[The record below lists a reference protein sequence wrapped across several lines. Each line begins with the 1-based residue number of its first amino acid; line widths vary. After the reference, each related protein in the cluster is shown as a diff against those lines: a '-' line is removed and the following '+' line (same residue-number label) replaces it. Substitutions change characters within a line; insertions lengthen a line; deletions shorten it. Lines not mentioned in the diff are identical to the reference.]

1 MITRRFRP
9 GLLLMYLFLLIGA
22 CIVLIPFFMIL
33 VNSLKP
39 MREAALFRLS
49 ISPNSM
55 LDNYATVLSRSF
67 FLVGMKNSFI
77 ITTIAVLLINILAA
91 MSAFVIQRRA
101 GKFARF
107 VYFLYFAGLIVPM
120 SIIPTIKIMMQTHI
134 HNTYAGIIL
143 VQTATSIPFTVF
155 LLTGFMKSLPREL
168 DEAAI
173 IEGCSHVRLF
183 TQIIVPLMV
192 TPLITC
198 TIVNVTGIWN
208 DFNAPFYLISDSSKW
223 PVVIGIYRFVTMY
236 YTNWGLV
243 FAFMMLV
250 IAPVVVFY
258 ICLQKYIM
266 SGLTAGSLKG

>member
-1 MITRRFRP
+1 MKRRFSL
-9 GLLLMYLFLLIGA
+9 GLFFMYIFLLAGA
-22 CIVLIPFFMIL
+22 LIVVIPFFMIL
-33 VNSLKP
+33 VNSFKP
-39 MREAALFRLS
+39 MREAAQFRLT
-49 ISPNSM
+49 ISANSM
-55 LDNYATVLSRSF
+55 LENYITVLSRSF

-77 ITTIAVLLINILAA
+77 ITAIAALLVNIFAA

-101 GKFARF
+101 GRFARF

-120 SIIPTIKIMMQTHI
+120 SIIPTIRLMMQTNI
-134 HNTYAGIIL
+134 HNTYTGIIL
-143 VQTATSIPFTVF
+143 VHTATSIPFSVF

-173 IEGCSHVRLF
+173 IEGCSHIRLF
-183 TQIIVPLMV
+183 VQIIVPLMV

-208 DFNAPFYLISDSSKW
+208 DFNTPFYLISDSTKW

-250 IAPVVVFY
+250 IAPVLVFY
-258 ICLQKYIM
+258 ILLQKYIM
-266 SGLTAGSLKG
+266 SGITAGSMKG